1 MSTLADGLL
10 LWYLT
15 EIEAGIVEMMC
26 RNRSRQ
32 LHSDSPGK
40 VYKYVYSFASAFT
53 YTLATNRA

>member
-1 MSTLADGLL
+1 MSTLADRLL

-40 VYKYVYSFASAFT
+40 IYIYILSPLLSYIH
-53 YTLATNRA
+53 